1 MIAFLLQL
9 AAARGDGVGQ
19 RAYLNARLEP
29 FGLDV
34 HDFAATGRGVRTTR
48 APPPPPG
55 ATARSSSR
63 SAAAGDLAAAAAEAS
78 TRGAPLTDESVL
90 ACYIVLEERDGRDD
104 RFFLWRDTLPAAP
117 ASALA
122 LRDEDLALLP
132 RCYAECARATRAYVL
147 ARYDECNAVLS
158 VPVDRF
164 VEAFAH
170 VRARSFALDAEV
182 FRLEPAS
189 ADVLQAPGTRRA
201 LLVSA
206 EGYAAGAEVFNDYGN
221 RSNLELLLHYG
232 FAVPDNDVGVVGFD
246 AVDVKR
252 KVFWKASA
260 VLALCAVGVTYAHG
274 PGAVDALRSALTH
287 TPARRRLGAKKSI
300 CKSVYEKVHP
310 NANKVRG
317 RGYSDGEKEKKRGG
331 GGCNA
336 ARTTFGIFA
345 VSVVCV
351 IYLFVG
357 IAIVCDELF
366 VPSLEQIAEDW
377 GLSDDVSGATLMAAG
392 GSAPELATSFIGTFQ
407 GRRSA
412 SGPSPA
418 PRSSTLFVIGMCAL
432 ATPRSW
438 GL

>member
-48 APPPPPG
+48 ARSP
-55 ATARSSSR
+55 AARVFAWGDGEVVFAER
-63 SAAAGDLAAAAAEAS
+63 ALARRGDLAAAAAEAS

-158 VPVDRF
+158 VPEDRF

-201 LLVSA
+201 LVPLLDLLNHKHGARVRVERHAAKWQLVSA

-246 AVDVKR
+246 AVDVVEACAAAR
-252 KVFWKASA
+252 PAVFDGDAVRSVGARLLADEAARRSERAAQRLGLYTVDVAAGAAPGDRLRSTLATLEALAAASGDGDAAALPGDVVAALLDARRAELAARLTDAAGAPEAAPCVAAFLKAEW
-260 VLALCAVGVTYAHG
+260 
-274 PGAVDALRSALTH
+274 DALPR
-287 TPARRRLGAKKSI
+287 PPRPPRRRGLF
-300 CKSVYEKVHP
+300 
-310 NANKVRG
+310 
-317 RGYSDGEKEKKRGG
+317 
-331 GGCNA
+331 A
-336 ARTTFGIFA
+336 ALRRRT
-345 VSVVCV
+345 
-351 IYLFVG
+351 
-357 IAIVCDELF
+357 
-366 VPSLEQIAEDW
+366 
-377 GLSDDVSGATLMAAG
+377 
-392 GSAPELATSFIGTFQ
+392 
-407 GRRSA
+407 
-412 SGPSPA
+412 
-418 PRSSTLFVIGMCAL
+418 
-432 ATPRSW
+432 
-438 GL
+438 